1 MMITQ
6 QSLELYCLSTSYDLH
21 LEEVLSNIIEEMEV
35 PEFIYIYIY
44 MSFVNLLIQWLVNQP

>member
-35 PEFIYIYIY
+35 PEFIYIYICH
-44 MSFVNLLIQWLVNQP
+44 SLTF